1 MKQNLK
7 NVKFNIVVKQKMEN
21 LMDKENYF
29 IFKKEYNFKVILK
42 MEKKME
48 QDIYL
53 MQIQKL
59 LNVNLKMTF

>member
-53 MQIQKL
+53 MQI
-59 LNVNLKMTF
+59 

>member
-29 IFKKEYNFKVILK
+29 IFKKEYNFKVTLK

>member
-29 IFKKEYNFKVILK
+29 IFKKEYNFKVTLK

-53 MQIQKL
+53 MQI
-59 LNVNLKMTF
+59 